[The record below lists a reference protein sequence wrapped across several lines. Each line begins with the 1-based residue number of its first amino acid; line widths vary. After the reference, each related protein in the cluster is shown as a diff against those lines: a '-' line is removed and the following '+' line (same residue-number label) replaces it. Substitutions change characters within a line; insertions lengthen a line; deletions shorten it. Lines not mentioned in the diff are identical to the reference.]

1 MLVILKKLPQW
12 LPGSGEVDLL
22 RERGAR
28 TRLQTLEAGRQ
39 QRGGPL
45 LIPLQAARAEPCPGL
60 RDPLP
65 GLLCPCCVCKKHLS
79 DPPCD
84 RKWVLS

>member
-1 MLVILKKLPQW
+1 MLVILKKRPQR

-39 QRGGPL
+39 QAEAALAELSPGP
-45 LIPLQAARAEPCPGL
+45 RE
-60 RDPLP
+60 PLP
-65 GLLCPCCVCKKHLS
+65 ARCVPAVALS
-79 DPPCD
+79 
-84 RKWVLS
+84 